1 MKRALLL
8 AAATVICILCA
19 AAAGCIT
26 TNVSQDTNPTHTPT
40 GSATPIPQG
49 PGPVTNVVPGEWDGV
64 LINDDGTQVEYKI
77 DCEYGGSAKLE
88 IDARTG
94 VKDQERTYYG
104 TWTETKT
111 ASYRLVFDA
120 AGTYTFVMNNDG
132 TGTLTTPENKTVTL
146 LPDADTAVMYDPAA
160 GDWEGSITKSD
171 GTRVEYKLEF
181 LRSGTVQIETE
192 TTAPLSY
199 ETEVKSSGTWT
210 KTADNVYAIAVP
222 NTAGYTMTL
231 SSNSAATLSTPDN
244 GEIRLVRDY

>member
-1 MKRALLL
+1 MKKTLLL
-8 AAATVICILCA
+8 AVAVVFCIICA

-26 TNVSQDTNPTHTPT
+26 INVPPDTNPATVPT
-40 GSATPIPQG
+40 GTPVPVPEG
-49 PGPVTNVVPGEWDGV
+49 PGPVINVVPGEWEGV
-64 LINDDGTQVEYKI
+64 LVNDDGTQVEYKI
-77 DCEYGGSAKLE
+77 DCAYGGSAKLE

-94 VKDQERTYYG
+94 VMDKERTYYG

-120 AGTYTFVMNNDG
+120 VGTYTFVMNNDG
-132 TGTLTTPENKTVTL
+132 TGTLTTPESKTVTL
-146 LPDADTAVMYDPAA
+146 LPDADNAVLYDPVA
-160 GDWEGSITKSD
+160 GEWDGVLTKSD

-181 LRSGTVQIETE
+181 LRSGTVAIEVE

-199 ETEVKSSGTWT
+199 ETEVKSYGTWT
-210 KTADNVYAIAVP
+210 KTADNVYTISVP

-244 GEIRLVRDY
+244 GTVSLVRDY